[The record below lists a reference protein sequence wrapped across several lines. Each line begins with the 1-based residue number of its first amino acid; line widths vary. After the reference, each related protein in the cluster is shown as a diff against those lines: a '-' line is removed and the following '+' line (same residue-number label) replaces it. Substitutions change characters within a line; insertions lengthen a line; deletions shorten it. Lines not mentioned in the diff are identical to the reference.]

1 MNPDVNTPKFVDL
14 IRSTGWRSTLL
25 LILGI
30 SLISACVSGSNVP
43 DPSKSCDSEVR
54 SKSQLPN
61 VVVIMTDDQTSEQVR
76 VMPNVQELLRAQG
89 TSFDNM
95 VVNDADC
102 CPSRA
107 TFLTGLQSRHHGLLW
122 NTPPTGGFANF
133 EGQETTLPVV
143 LSRGGYQT
151 GFVGKYMNRFGE
163 RNPEDRVVPPG
174 WTDFRGLV
182 FPAESVYYE
191 AAFFE
196 NGRVVETP
204 STEYVTSAITDR
216 AIEMINSF
224 SNSGDPF
231 FLQIGHVAPHS
242 PGGVP
247 LSQAKPGW
255 ISEVLSD
262 DYESFPV
269 PEPRYQGRFAN
280 EDLPISPAFN
290 EADISDKALVNQR
303 QFMDPSVVD
312 EVTERYRRTLETL
325 LSVDDSVGAVIAALE
340 ENCILDETYVIFTS
354 DNGQFFGEHRFP
366 LGKYLPYRPSRSVP
380 LIVRGPGVQRSVTL
394 RSVVSNVDLAP
405 TIAEWT
411 LTSLIRD
418 PDGLS
423 LAKMLEIGEAA
434 ERGRAV
440 YLEGHAPEGRLII
453 PFDAVYT
460 GNVLYIEM
468 SDGSVEFYDLALDPD
483 ELENRATDP
492 AYATAVSD
500 ASTLLRE
507 LRDCS
512 GSPCGAIGSHLPV
525 P

>member
-1 MNPDVNTPKFVDL
+1 MIVEQV
-14 IRSTGWRSTLL
+14 RSIPVRCRSTLL
-25 LILGI
+25 LVLGI
-30 SLISACVSGSNVP
+30 SLISACVSGARVP
-43 DPSKSCDSEVR
+43 DPSKSCDSDVR

-61 VVVIMTDDQTSEQVR
+61 VVVIMTDDQTSEQLR
-76 VMPNVQELLRAQG
+76 VMPNVQELLSAQG

-95 VVNDADC
+95 VVNDSDC

-163 RNPEDRVVPPG
+163 RNEDRVVPPG

-182 FPAESVYYE
+182 YPAESVYYE

-196 NGRVVETP
+196 NGQVVETAP
-204 STEYVTSAITDR
+204 TEYVTNAITDR
-216 AIEMINSF
+216 ALAMINNF
-224 SNSGDPF
+224 SATGDPF
-231 FLQIGHVAPHS
+231 FVQIGHVAPHS
-242 PGGVP
+242 PGGIP
-247 LSQAKPGW
+247 LSQINPDW
-255 ISEVLSD
+255 VLDVLSD
-262 DYESFPV
+262 DYES
-269 PEPRYQGRFAN
+269 
-280 EDLPISPAFN
+280 LPIPESRYRGKFTREELPKSPAFN
-290 EADISDKALVNQR
+290 EEDISDKSVINQR
-303 QFMDPSVVD
+303 RIMDSSVID
-312 EVTERYRRTLETL
+312 EVAERYRRSLETL

-340 ENCILDETYVIFTS
+340 ENCTLDETYVIFTS

-411 LTSLIRD
+411 STTLIRES
-418 PDGLS
+418 DGLS
-423 LAKMLEIGEAA
+423 LAKMLEQGREA

-440 YLEGHAPEGRLII
+440 YLEGHAPEGRMII

-460 GNVLYIEM
+460 GDVLYIEM
-468 SDGSVEFYDLALDPD
+468 SDGSVEFYDLVIDPD
-483 ELENRATDP
+483 ELENRSTDP
-492 AYATAVSD
+492 AYATAVPD
-500 ASTLLRE
+500 AATLLRE

-512 GSPCGAIGSHLPV
+512 GSLCGTIGSHLSV

>member
-1 MNPDVNTPKFVDL
+1 MIVDPF
-14 IRSTGWRSTLL
+14 RARPASWRSILIP
-25 LILGI
+25 ILGI
-30 SLISACVSGSNVP
+30 SLISACVSGSSVHTS
-43 DPSKSCDSEVR
+43 SKSCDSDVR

-61 VVVIMTDDQTSEQVR
+61 VVVIMTDDQTSEQLR
-76 VMPNVQELLRAQG
+76 VMPNVQELLVAQG

-95 VVNDADC
+95 VVNDSDC

-122 NTPPTGGFANF
+122 NTPPTGGFAHF

-143 LSRGGYQT
+143 LSTGGYQT
-151 GFVGKYMNRFGE
+151 GFVGKYMNRYGE

-204 STEYVTSAITDR
+204 PTEYVTNAITDR
-216 AIEMINSF
+216 AIAMIDNF
-224 SNSGDPF
+224 SATGDPF
-231 FLQIGHVAPHS
+231 FVQIGHVAPHS

-247 LSQAKPGW
+247 LSQVNPNW
-255 ISEVLSD
+255 LSEVFSD
-262 DYESFPV
+262 DYES
-269 PEPRYQGRFAN
+269 
-280 EDLPISPAFN
+280 LPIPESRYRGKFSREELPKSPAFN
-290 EADISDKALVNQR
+290 EEDISDKSVINQR
-303 QFMDPSVVD
+303 RIMDSSVIDGVA
-312 EVTERYRRTLETL
+312 ERYRRSLETL
-325 LSVDDSVGAVIAALE
+325 LSVDDSVGAVITALE
-340 ENCILDETYVIFTS
+340 ENCTLDETYVIFTS

-411 LTSLIRD
+411 STSLIRES
-418 PDGLS
+418 DGLS
-423 LAKMLEIGEAA
+423 LVNMLEEGRTA

-460 GNVLYIEM
+460 GDVLYIEM
-468 SDGSVEFYDLALDPD
+468 SDGSVEFYDLNVDPYELD
-483 ELENRATDP
+483 NRSTDP
-492 AYATAVSD
+492 AYATAVFD
-500 ASTLLRE
+500 AATLLRE

-512 GSPCGAIGSHLPV
+512 GSLCGAIGSDLSV